1 MRKYLLILLGLLIFT
16 CSDDSPS
23 TDPSGDNTDNNGDNG
38 GNNNETPEIE
48 ITGQWDITETR
59 SIADYFEK
67 RKNNNIKSVVSTN
80 NSLDVGVV
88 SIDAPITGEFTATET
103 ITVTIG
109 NFGTEEASNFD
120 LLYKI
125 AYGDEDYGDDITETF
140 SGTIASEATAQY
152 SFTTTADLSQ
162 LGQWHIFA
170 DTEMESDEDT
180 ENDVFQTHVNNL
192 NYSSIC
198 NVHSIIFE
206 EDGSYS
212 LYTNNEEG
220 ICNYVI
226 FGTYDLDEEE
236 STVTLYVE
244 YEDNTPIV
252 LGTIEDV
259 QVENGEFSG
268 TINFDDLCVQVVDGY
283 EEDDYTEA
291 LTYLPD
297 DNLEQWLV
305 DNGYDNQMDD
315 YMITSNAVNQS
326 TIAIG
331 ADDACYDED
340 GNIICAWEEY
350 MNYDTRFTNRLTSL
364 AGIEAFPSLSLLN
377 LTGNDLDSINITENS
392 QLKYLFLN
400 FNSFYKI
407 DTSGNP
413 NLVTISLDNNKIIP
427 ELDFSQ
433 NTVMK
438 HIALPNIALGGMS
451 GYIGPGGYFDL
462 SNLIHLE
469 GLSLGNNNLTSVD
482 VSNNNNLLQLKI
494 GGNNISEIDISNLV
508 SLEEFSIESSPI
520 TSIDLS
526 ANTQLYEL
534 SVSSC
539 NLEGTLDISMIENLM
554 KFSAWGNPNL
564 TCIKV
569 SQAQLDNINNP
580 PPELD
585 WNYSGLVTVS
595 VDCD

>member
-1 MRKYLLILLGLLIFT
+1 MKKYLLLVLGLLIFT

-59 SIADYFEK
+59 SIADYFNK
-67 RKNNNIKSVVSTN
+67 RKEKNIKSVISTN
-80 NSLDVGVV
+80 NSLDVGIV
-88 SIDAPITGEFTATET
+88 SIDAPITGELTATET

-120 LLYKI
+120 LLYEI

-152 SFTTTADLSQ
+152 SFTETADLSQ
-162 LGQWHIFA
+162 LGQWSIFA

-180 ENDVFQTHVNNL
+180 SNDVSETFVNSL

-198 NVHSIIFE
+198 DVHSIIFE
-206 EDGSYS
+206 DDGSYS

-226 FGTYDLDEEE
+226 FGTYDLDQEE

-244 YEDNTPIV
+244 YENNTPIV

-283 EEDDYTEA
+283 EEANYTEA
-291 LTYLPD
+291 LTYIPD

-305 DNGYDNQMDD
+305 DKGYDNQMDG
-315 YMITSNAVNQS
+315 YMLTSNAQQVGG
-326 TIAIG
+326 IAIY
-331 ADDACYDED
+331 APDACYDED
-340 GNIICAWEEY
+340 ENIICAWEDY
-350 MNYDTRFTNRLTSL
+350 MNYETRFSDRLTNL
-364 AGIEAFPSLSLLN
+364 AGIEAFPSLISLN

-392 QLKYLFLN
+392 QLKYLYLN

-413 NLVTISLDNNKIIP
+413 HLEVISLDNNKIIP

-433 NTVMK
+433 NTAME

-462 SNLIHLE
+462 SNLTQLE
-469 GLSLGNNNLTSVD
+469 GLSLGNNNLTSID

-508 SLEEFSIESSPI
+508 SLTEFSIPESPI

-534 SVSSC
+534 SLSQC
-539 NLEGTLDISMIENLM
+539 DLQGTLDVSMLENLM
-554 KFSAWGNPNL
+554 DFRAYGNPNL

-569 SQAQLDNINNP
+569 NQTQLDNINNGAP
-580 PPELD
+580 NFEWHYDSSITISL
-585 WNYSGLVTVS
+585 
-595 VDCD
+595 DCD

>member
-1 MRKYLLILLGLLIFT
+1 MKKYLLLVLGLLIFT
-16 CSDDSPS
+16 CSDEPVS
-23 TDPSGDNTDNNGDNG
+23 TDPSGDNTDNNNNG

-59 SIADYFEK
+59 SIADYFNK
-67 RKNNNIKSVVSTN
+67 RKKNNIKSVVSTN
-80 NSLDVGVV
+80 NSLDVGIV
-88 SIDAPITGEFTATET
+88 SIDAPITGELTATET

-120 LLYKI
+120 LLYEI

-162 LGQWHIFA
+162 LGQWRIFA
-170 DTEMESDEDT
+170 DTEMESDEDA
-180 ENDVFQTHVNNL
+180 ENDYFLTHVNSL
-192 NYSSIC
+192 NYSSVC
-198 NVHSIIFE
+198 DVHSIIFE

-226 FGTYDLDEEE
+226 FGTYDLDQEE

-244 YEDNTPIV
+244 YENNTPIV

-283 EEDDYTEA
+283 EEADYTEA
-291 LTYLPD
+291 LTYIPD

-305 DNGYDNQMDD
+305 DQGYDNQMDD
-315 YMITSNAVNQS
+315 YMLTSNAQQVGG
-326 TIAIG
+326 IAIY
-331 ADDACYDED
+331 APDACYDED
-340 GNIICAWEEY
+340 ENIICAWEDY
-350 MNYDTRFTNRLTSL
+350 MNYDTRFSDRLTNL
-364 AGIEAFPSLSLLN
+364 AGIEAFPNLINLN

-392 QLKYLFLN
+392 QLKYLYLN

-413 NLVTISLDNNKIIP
+413 NLEVISLDNNKIIP

-433 NTVMK
+433 NTAME
-438 HIALPNIALGGMS
+438 HIAIPNIALGGMS

-462 SNLIHLE
+462 SNLTQLE
-469 GLSLGNNNLTSVD
+469 GLSLGDNNLTS
-482 VSNNNNLLQLKI
+482 LIFLI
-494 GGNNISEIDISNLV
+494 
-508 SLEEFSIESSPI
+508 I
-520 TSIDLS
+520 T
-526 ANTQLYEL
+526 TY
-534 SVSSC
+534 C
-539 NLEGTLDISMIENLM
+539 N
-554 KFSAWGNPNL
+554 
-564 TCIKV
+564 
-569 SQAQLDNINNP
+569 
-580 PPELD
+580 
-585 WNYSGLVTVS
+585 
-595 VDCD
+595 

>member
-1 MRKYLLILLGLLIFT
+1 MKKYLLLVLGLLIFT
-16 CSDDSPS
+16 CSDEAVF
-23 TDPSGDNTDNNGDNG
+23 TDPSGDNTDNNG

-48 ITGQWDITETR
+48 ITGQWDISETR
-59 SIADYFEK
+59 SIADYFDK
-67 RKNNNIKSVVSTN
+67 RKKNNIKSVVSTN
-80 NSLDVGVV
+80 NTLDVGIV
-88 SIDAPITGEFTATET
+88 SIDAPITGELTATET

-120 LLYKI
+120 LIYSI
-125 AYGDEDYGDDITETF
+125 NYEGEGWQTDITETF
-140 SGTIASEATAQY
+140 SETIASGVTAQY
-152 SFTTTADLSQ
+152 NFTATSDLSQ
-162 LGQWHIFA
+162 LGQWAIA
-170 DTEMESDEDT
+170 ATTAMESDEDNS
-180 ENDVFQTHVNNL
+180 NDVFETWVNSIS
-192 NYSSIC
+192 YSTLC

-206 EDGSYS
+206 DDGSYS

-244 YEDNTPIV
+244 YGNNSTIL

-283 EEDDYTEA
+283 EEADYTEA
-291 LTYLPD
+291 LTYIPD

-305 DNGYDNQMDD
+305 DEGYDNQIDD
-315 YMITSNAVNQS
+315 YMLTSNAQQVGG
-326 TIAIG
+326 IAIY
-331 ADDACYDED
+331 APDACYDED
-340 GNIICAWEEY
+340 ENIICAWEDY
-350 MNYDTRFTNRLTSL
+350 MNYDTRFSDRLTNL
-364 AGIEAFPSLSLLN
+364 AGIEAFPNLINLN

-392 QLKYLFLN
+392 QLKYLYLN

-413 NLVTISLDNNKIIP
+413 NLEVISLDNNKIIP

-433 NTVMK
+433 NTAME
-438 HIALPNIALGGMS
+438 HIAIPNIALGGMS

-462 SNLIHLE
+462 SNLTQLE
-469 GLSLGNNNLTSVD
+469 GLSLGDNNLTSVD
-482 VSNNNNLLQLKI
+482 ISNNNNLQILKL
-494 GGNNISEIDISNLV
+494 GGNNISEIDISHLV
-508 SLEEFSIESSPI
+508 SLTEFSIPESPI

-534 SVSSC
+534 SLSQC
-539 NLEGTLDISMIENLM
+539 DLQGTLDVSMLEDLM
-554 KFSAWGNPNL
+554 KFSVFSNPNL

-569 SQAQLDNINNP
+569 NQTQLDNINNP
-580 PPELD
+580 PSEFE
-585 WNYSGLVTVS
+585 WNLGSITVS
-595 VDCD
+595 LDCD

>member
-1 MRKYLLILLGLLIFT
+1 MKKYLLLVLGLLIFT
-16 CSDDSPS
+16 CSDEPLS
-23 TDPSGDNTDNNGDNG
+23 TDPSGDNG

-59 SIADYFEK
+59 SIADYFNK
-67 RKNNNIKSVVSTN
+67 RKEKNIKSVISTN
-80 NSLDVGVV
+80 NSLDVGIV
-88 SIDAPITGEFTATET
+88 SIDAPITGELTATET

-120 LLYKI
+120 LIYSI
-125 AYGDEDYGDDITETF
+125 NYDDQGWQTDITETF
-140 SGTIASEATAQY
+140 SETIASEATAQY

-162 LGQWHIFA
+162 LGQWSIA
-170 DTEMESDEDT
+170 ATTAMESDEDT
-180 ENDVFQTHVNNL
+180 ANDFFEAYVNSL

-198 NVHSIIFE
+198 DVHSIIFE

-236 STVTLYVE
+236 SAVTLYVE
-244 YEDNTPIV
+244 YENNTPIV

-259 QVENGEFSG
+259 QVEDGDFSG
-268 TINFDDLCVQVVDGY
+268 TINFEDLCVQVVDGY
-283 EEDDYTEA
+283 EEDDYTVS
-291 LTYLPD
+291 LTYVPD
-297 DNLEQWLV
+297 ENLEQWLV
-305 DNGYDNQMDD
+305 DQGYDNNMDN
-315 YMITSNAVNQS
+315 YITTSLAEGIGG
-326 TIAIG
+326 IAIY

-340 GNIICAWEEY
+340 GNIICDYEDY
-350 MNYDTRFTNRLTSL
+350 MTYETRFSNRLTNL
-364 AGIEAFPSLSLLN
+364 AGIEAFPSLQILN

-392 QLKYLFLN
+392 QLKFLYLN

-413 NLVTISLDNNKIIP
+413 HLEVISLDNNKIIP
-427 ELDFSQ
+427 ELDFSS
-433 NTVMK
+433 NLSME

-482 VSNNNNLLQLKI
+482 VSNNNNLLQLKL